1 MTNEKFMEIKNRM
14 MQLVEQDEF
23 LEAAQ
28 KANSTE
34 DAQQLLASY
43 GIELTIEE
51 VSAFAQI
58 GQEAIQHM
66 KEIDELDE
74 EMLDT
79 VAGGRFKPLKFLG
92 GCGLTA
98 VGVAFMTIGGIVCFA
113 PGGQGAGAAG
123 MAIGGAYFIS
133 GLYTIEGSF

>member
-1 MTNEKFMEIKNRM
+1 MTDEKFLEIKNRM

-34 DAQQLLASY
+34 DVQQLLSSY
-43 GIELTIEE
+43 GIELTVEE

-58 GQEAIQHM
+58 GKETIQHM
-66 KEIDELDE
+66 KESDELDE

-79 VAGGRFKPLKFLG
+79 VAGGKFKPLKFLA
-92 GCGLTA
+92 GCLYTG
-98 VGVAFMTIGGIVCFA
+98 VGAGMMTIGGIVCFV
-113 PGGQGAGAAG
+113 PGGQGAGAACI
-123 MAIGGAYFIS
+123 AVGGAGYIA
-133 GLYTIEGSF
+133 GLSTIEGSF